1 MLRGGRKEAGAKVCG
16 ESALQESHAAVAL
29 QVKIAK
35 TDGVASF
42 LKLRPRK
49 KCTAVAGSTFA
60 QIGGEGERERER
72 VRERRV
78 KKSEIEIDTGRS

>member
-1 MLRGGRKEAGAKVCG
+1 M
-16 ESALQESHAAVAL
+16 QESHAAVAL

-49 KCTAVAGSTFA
+49 KCTAVAGSIFA
-60 QIGGEGERERER
+60 QIGGERERER
-72 VRERRV
+72 VRESEREREA
-78 KKSEIEIDTGRS
+78 KKIRD